1 MESQIIAYY
10 NPNFQSQSRAARPAD
25 SLMGVIG
32 ENVEITRLKEQVA
45 RLESELAEVKQVEE
59 DQAEL
64 IREWEGVGLS
74 AFGEDTPDDSSYRI
88 QELFDDNE
96 SLREQVD
103 KLEEECEEL
112 EGALKEQID
121 SHCERLSDKLKPMVE
136 DNKKWSRR
144 VDELE
149 EELAAEKEQ
158 RRLDNEKAREVIQS
172 CCNENKQLKDVMG
185 DIDKFVLHQQE
196 ILEKEGYV
204 FDSEKGEWKWGKGRK
219 VEKPT
224 PTRVKDLLE
233 IDDGYL
239 ADVES
244 AVREV
249 LEERG
254 TTIIDGD
261 APKMTRSGKCY

>member
-32 ENVEITRLKEQVA
+32 ENVEITRLKEKVA
-45 RLESELAEVKQVEE
+45 RLESELAEIKQVEE

-74 AFGEDTPDDSSYRI
+74 AFGVDTPDDSSYRI
-88 QELFDDNE
+88 QELFDANLDLE
-96 SLREQVD
+96 GQVD

-112 EGALKEQID
+112 EGALKEEID
-121 SHCERLSDKLKPMVE
+121 SFYEKLSDKLKPMRE

-172 CCNENKQLKDVMG
+172 CCNENKQLKEAKVEFCPDDVNPCDDG
-185 DIDKFVLHQQE
+185 
-196 ILEKEGYV
+196 
-204 FDSEKGEWKWGKGRK
+204 W

>member
-45 RLESELAEVKQVEE
+45 RLESELVEIKQVEE
-59 DQAEL
+59 DQQKL
-64 IREWEGVGLS
+64 IREWEHIGISRWGL
-74 AFGEDTPDDSSYRI
+74 DTPDDVEYNI
-88 QELFDDNE
+88 QELADFHHELSQD
-96 SLREQVD
+96 
-103 KLEEECEEL
+103 LEKAEENYEE
-112 EGALKEQID
+112 
-121 SHCERLSDKLKPMVE
+121 VE
-136 DNKKWSRR
+136 D
-144 VDELE
+144 
-149 EELAAEKEQ
+149 ELAAEKEQ

-204 FDSEKGEWKWGKGRK
+204 FDSEKGEWRWGKGRK

-233 IDDGYL
+233 IDEGYL